1 MCVVFCCFCVR
12 LSFSVLCFDICLLFV
27 GRDTLNR
34 QVSAFSHVTRCYA
47 PLVPPEFPNTRR
59 PRGIHTPALRSPK
72 PPRRS
77 LEEASAGSLFARTRW
92 VSKVPVLRGGRVDPL
107 QVLASFIA
115 VEGGNYAG
123 FFSGGAKRL
132 PRPFGSRVCRASKR
146 GVIVFVLLCVLCLVL
161 CFLCFVV
168 L

>member
-1 MCVVFCCFCVR
+1 MAASAVWLKGVPRQQKGRYCFCFAVCFVFGSLFSVFCCFVFCFFGVCCFCCFCVC
-12 LSFSVLCFDICLLFV
+12 LSFSFLCFDICLLFV
-27 GRDTLNR
+27 GRDALNR

-92 VSKVPVLRGGRVDPL
+92 VSKVPVLRGGALILYRC
-107 QVLASFIA
+107 S
-115 VEGGNYAG
+115 
-123 FFSGGAKRL
+123 
-132 PRPFGSRVCRASKR
+132 
-146 GVIVFVLLCVLCLVL
+146 LLSSL
-161 CFLCFVV
+161 
-168 L
+168 